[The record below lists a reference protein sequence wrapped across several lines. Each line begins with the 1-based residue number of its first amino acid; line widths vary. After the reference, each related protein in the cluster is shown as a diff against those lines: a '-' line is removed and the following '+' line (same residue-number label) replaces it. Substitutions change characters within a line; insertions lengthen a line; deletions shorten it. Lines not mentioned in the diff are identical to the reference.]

1 MRVVEACN
9 SKNEIVLEPLKHA
22 TASGKSL
29 ASRSTKGKAKE
40 CKRDDKRKLVIASL
54 VGLAP
59 LASQELKQEK
69 ASDRFARGA
78 RSARL
83 PGRQKQRKSIW
94 RNKKQQKATQY
105 KDKWQKAA
113 QEIPKKTLET
123 SK

>member
-59 LASQELKQEK
+59 LASQAGKNNENQ
-69 ASDRFARGA
+69 SDAT
-78 RSARL
+78 
-83 PGRQKQRKSIW
+83 KN
-94 RNKKQQKATQY
+94 NKKRLNTKTN
-105 KDKWQKAA
+105 DKKQ
-113 QEIPKKTLET
+113 PKRYPRKP
-123 SK
+123 